1 MSEASKKACSCNL
14 KDSNAGPP
22 QLAVGLPSIKDV
34 TTTLKQPDL
43 PVDVLLLTVKDCEF
57 LSCYNE
63 LKDPYRYY
71 YKDVGYVYFNNVQ
84 SHEEKVKVALLRCN
98 EGSIGPSSSLITV
111 KDAALIL
118 QPKAVISVGACSG
131 LNADKTKLGDVVVSA
146 KLTTYASKVVTSD
159 QEQSAGM
166 SSHVSRLFSK
176 IISNC
181 ADGWQAPLKNPEDHQ
196 IKVHCNGEFLSGPE
210 EIRAQWRRKELVDRH
225 PLAAGVEMEGEGV
238 FTAAFDSQL
247 EWLIVKGIADF
258 ADVDG
263 LFEAEHDSARKLKLA
278 ENHAGASCDD
288 QISRQ
293 TKRGMYSDH
302 LSQQN
307 ESITQQHLAGVPAI
321 IERIRQL
328 YKRREGRLVPFPW
341 CDDLNFN
348 LNEIFTRL
356 KIVNKEKT
364 RGTLTDDEITNM
376 TAIFRPHPGCPKPRI
391 LLIEGEPGMGKTTY
405 SQKLAYDWANKQDEW
420 DTSFPSIE
428 VLLLL
433 RCNDVK
439 SGIWEAIDDQ
449 LLPDDIDEQAKENF
463 FKYIRENQAKCLLL
477 LDGLDEADSFK
488 LDMYYSLV
496 QSKLLPACHIVITS
510 RHEVGKKV
518 RPYCDALWEIVGF
531 TKEDA
536 KSFIRKYFKGKE
548 HLAEKLIERL
558 IFPEYDDDD
567 DPLKTLGELTKN
579 PLNTALLCCLFE
591 DFEGVL
597 PTSRT
602 ELYVE
607 IVAFVLRRYEV
618 KNGLKS
624 SGEDLI
630 SGYKK
635 ELLLL
640 GRFALESLLKGELY
654 FEKKEDT
661 VKGINFG
668 FLSFQQGAAKRKPSA
683 RCAFLHKSF
692 QEFFAGLFLAFQ
704 VISKERDLTSVVD
717 DKRYLDKLRQVFLFM
732 SGIIASRSKETAMS
746 FFIVIAKKISSA
758 EDRESYMRLACECLL
773 ECSSVQDSLETRL
786 VSSLGE
792 HLDMSSLTEVNFGC
806 TGTHDAGAA
815 AISMALTVNSSL
827 TSLDLGGNR
836 IGDAGASSLS
846 QALTVNSSLTSLNL
860 GRNSIGEAGASSLS
874 QALTVNSSLTSLDL
888 SGNSIGDAGA
898 SSLSHALTTNTSLT
912 SLYLDFNSIGDAGAS
927 SLSQALTTNTS
938 LTSLYL
944 SNNSIGEAGAS
955 SLSQALTTNTSLT
968 SLYLSNNSIGEAGAS
983 SLSQALTTNTSL
995 TILDLGANNIGDA
1008 GASSLSQALTT
1019 NTSLTSLYLGCNS
1032 IGDAGASSLSQALT
1046 TNTSLT
1052 SLYLSNNS
1060 IGDAGASSLSQALT
1074 TNTSLTSLYLTGNS
1088 IGDAGASSLSQALTT
1103 NTSLTSL
1110 YLGGNSIGDA
1120 GASSL
1125 SQALTTNTSLT
1136 SLYLSSNS
1144 IGEAGASSLSQ
1155 ALTVNSSL
1163 TSLDLDGNSIGEA
1176 GASSLSQAL
1185 TTNTSLTSLYLT
1197 GNSIGDAGASSL
1209 SQALTTNTSLTS
1221 LYLGGN
1227 SIGDAGASSLSQALT
1242 TNTSL
1247 TSLYLGGNSIGDAG
1261 VSSLS
1266 QALTTNT
1273 SLTSLYLTG
1282 INFGN
1287 AGVSSLCQA
1296 LTTNTSLTSLYL

>member
-14 KDSNAGPP
+14 KDSDAGPP
-22 QLAVGLPSIKDV
+22 QLADGLLSRKDV
-34 TTTLKQPDL
+34 TTTLNQPDL

-63 LKDPYRYY
+63 LKDPYRCY

-84 SHEEKVKVALLRCN
+84 SHEEKVKVALLRCS
-98 EGSIGPSSSLITV
+98 EGSIGPSSSLIAV
-111 KDAALIL
+111 KNAIPIL
-118 QPKAVISVGACSG
+118 QPKAVISVGVCSG
-131 LNADKTKLGDVVVSA
+131 LNPNKTKLGDVVVSA
-146 KLTTYASKVVTSD
+146 KLTTYASKVVTSEQD
-159 QEQSAGM
+159 QWAGM
-166 SSHVSRLFSK
+166 SSHVSKLFSK
-176 IISNC
+176 IILNC
-181 ADGWQAPLKNPEDHQ
+181 ADGWQAPLKNPEDRQ
-196 IKVHCNGEFLSGPE
+196 VKVHCDGEFISGPE
-210 EIRAQWRRKELVDRH
+210 QIRAQWRRKELLDRH

-258 ADVDG
+258 ADGEQGTAESWEACASVMAASLVSHILCDPCVFRTWPHYSVDG
-263 LFEAEHDSARKLKLA
+263 LFEAEHDSARKWKLA

-302 LSQQN
+302 LFQQN

-321 IERIRQL
+321 IARIRQL

-348 LNEIFTRL
+348 LNDIFTRL

-376 TAIFRPHPGCPKPRI
+376 TAIFRPHPDCPKPRI

-496 QSKLLPACHIVITS
+496 QSKLLPAFHIVITS

-536 KSFIRKYFKGKE
+536 ESFIRKYFKGKE
-548 HLAEKLIERL
+548 HLAEELIKRL
-558 IFPEYDDDD
+558 LPSKYYFLTTGH
-567 DPLKTLGELTKN
+567 PLETLGELTKN

-607 IVAFVLRRYEV
+607 IVTFVLRRYEV

-640 GRFALESLLKGELY
+640 GSFALESLLKGELY

-661 VKGINFG
+661 VKRINFG
-668 FLSFQQGAAKRKPSA
+668 FLSFQQGAAKRKPST

-704 VISKERDLTSVVD
+704 SISKERDFTSVVD
-717 DKRYLDKLRQVFLFM
+717 DKRYLDKLRQVFSFM
-732 SGIIASRSKETAMS
+732 SGIMALRSEETAMS
-746 FFIVIAKKISSA
+746 FFIVIAKKISSG
-758 EDRESYMRLACECLL
+758 EDRKSYMSLACECLL

-786 VSSLGE
+786 VSSLGK
-792 HLDMSSLTEVNFGC
+792 HLDMSSLTKVNFGE
-806 TGTHDAGAA
+806 TGMHDAGAA
-815 AISMALTVNSSL
+815 AISIALTVNSSL
-827 TSLDLGGNR
+827 TSLDLHG
-836 IGDAGASSLS
+836 
-846 QALTVNSSLTSLNL
+846 
-860 GRNSIGEAGASSLS
+860 NSIGEAGASSLS
-874 QALTVNSSLTSLDL
+874 QALTANSSLTSLDL
-888 SGNSIGDAGA
+888 YNNFIGDAGA
-898 SSLSHALTTNTSLT
+898 SSLSQALTTNTSLT
-912 SLYLDFNSIGDAGAS
+912 SLCLGGNSIGEAGASSLSQALTANSSLTSLDLHNNVIGDVGASSLSQALTTNTCLTSLYLVDNSIGDAGAS

-944 SNNSIGEAGAS
+944 N
-955 SLSQALTTNTSLT
+955 
-968 SLYLSNNSIGEAGAS
+968 
-983 SLSQALTTNTSL
+983 
-995 TILDLGANNIGDA
+995 D
-1008 GASSLSQALTT
+1008 
-1019 NTSLTSLYLGCNS
+1019 NS

-1052 SLYLSNNS
+1052 SLYLNDNS
-1060 IGDAGASSLSQALT
+1060 IGDAGASSLSQALTSNSSLTSLDLHNNVIGEAGASSLSQALTANSFLTSLDLGHNRIGEAGASSLSQALT
-1074 TNTSLTSLYLTGNS
+1074 TNTSLTSLYLGDNS
-1088 IGDAGASSLSQALTT
+1088 IGDAGASSLSQALAVNSSLTILYLSVNRIGDVGASSLSQALTTNSSLTSLNLRLNSIGEAGASSLSQALTT

-1125 SQALTTNTSLT
+1125 SQALTTN
-1136 SLYLSSNS
+1136 
-1144 IGEAGASSLSQ
+1144 
-1155 ALTVNSSL
+1155 SSL
-1163 TSLDLDGNSIGEA
+1163 TSLNLR
-1176 GASSLSQAL
+1176 
-1185 TTNTSLTSLYLT
+1185 

-1209 SQALTTNTSLTS
+1209 SQARTTNTSLTS
-1221 LYLGGN
+1221 LY
-1227 SIGDAGASSLSQALT
+1227 
-1242 TNTSL
+1242 
-1247 TSLYLGGNSIGDAG
+1247 
-1261 VSSLS
+1261 
-1266 QALTTNT
+1266 
-1273 SLTSLYLTG
+1273 
-1282 INFGN
+1282 
-1287 AGVSSLCQA
+1287 
-1296 LTTNTSLTSLYL
+1296 